1 MSDKKPEPKKGIERV
16 WNAFLYSISG
26 IRHAF
31 KYEAA
36 FREEVLLLVPL
47 TVVALVIPFDPLIKV
62 LLISVHL
69 IILIVELLNTGIEAV
84 VDKASPE
91 FHELAKQAK
100 DMGSAAVLLSFILL
114 VMFWG
119 YAIVNHYF

>member
-1 MSDKKPEPKKGIERV
+1 MDKQKPEPKKGAERV

-26 IRHAF
+26 IKHAF

-36 FREEVLLLVPL
+36 FKEEVYLLLPL
-47 TVVALVIPFDPLIKV
+47 TVLALALPFDPLIKI

-91 FHELAKQAK
+91 FHVLAKQAK
-100 DMGSAAVLLSFILL
+100 DMGSAAVLLSFIIL

-119 YAIVNHYF
+119 YAISNHYF